1 MSGPQYRSIR
11 PRHDPLENRLALM
24 AIGAAAPAVIVAL
37 WLLWFVDHSAKVRWT
52 FTLIILFSAVSGA
65 LLLRARAKRP
75 LQTIANLLAALREE
89 DFSIRARGARHG
101 DALGEVYFEINSL
114 GDALQRQR
122 SGALE
127 AMNLLRLVMAEIDAA
142 VFMFD
147 QNTRLRLANRAGEKL
162 LALPLEKMAGRLARD
177 IHQDLADA
185 LTAPEDTPMAAWF
198 PGATGRWSVRRS
210 WFRENGLPR
219 TLVILTDLS
228 WALREEERNAW
239 RRIVRVLGH
248 ELNNSLAPIKSL
260 AGSLETLV
268 QRQPRLPDWEAD
280 LQWGL
285 QIIRTRSES
294 LQRFMEA
301 YAKLARLPPPILRPA
316 NIGALIQRVAGLE
329 TRLAVQV
336 ESGPTMEIQADGDQ
350 LEQLLINLIRNAV
363 DASLET
369 SGNVVVR
376 WISNES
382 NIDIEVL
389 DEGPGLM
396 SDANLFVPFFTT
408 KPKGTGIGLALSRQI
423 AESHGG
429 TLTLENRI
437 DRTGCVARLRL

>member
-1 MSGPQYRSIR
+1 MSGPHFRTVRS
-11 PRHDPLENRLALM
+11 PHDPLENRLALV
-24 AIGAAAPAVIVAL
+24 AFASGIPAMLVAL
-37 WLLWFVDHSAKVRWT
+37 VLLWADDHSAKLRWT
-52 FTLIILFSAVSGA
+52 FTLLILLSSVGGA

-101 DALGEVYFEINSL
+101 DALGEVFFEINSL
-114 GDALQRQR
+114 GDTLQRQR
-122 SGALE
+122 TGALE
-127 AMNLLRLVMAEIDAA
+127 ALSLLRLVMAEIDAA
-142 VFMFD
+142 VFIFD
-147 QNTRLRLANRAGEKL
+147 QNARLRLANRAGEKL
-162 LALPLEKMAGRLARD
+162 LGQPLAKLAGRMAVD
-177 IHQDLADA
+177 IGLLDA
-185 LTAPEDTPMAAWF
+185 LQAAEDVPLSLSL
-198 PGATGRWSVRRS
+198 PGGTGRWSVRRS

-239 RRIVRVLGH
+239 RRLVRVLGH

-260 AGSLETLV
+260 AGSLETLI

-280 LQWGL
+280 LQRGL

-294 LQRFMEA
+294 LQRFMQA
-301 YAKLARLPPPILRPA
+301 YAQLARLPAPTLRSV
-316 NIGALIQRVAGLE
+316 NIADLIRRVAGLE
-329 TRLAVQV
+329 TRFGVQV
-336 ESGPTMEIQADGDQ
+336 ESGPAVELQADGDQ

-369 SGNVVVR
+369 GGKVAIR
-376 WISNES
+376 WISTGS
-382 NIDIEVL
+382 NIEIEVL

-408 KPKGTGIGLALSRQI
+408 KPNGTGIGLALSRQI

-429 TLTLENRI
+429 TLTLENRL